1 MPPRIS
7 DEAIYKSIFET
18 TVTIG
23 ALVAALVARG
33 VITTEEVEFAKGPV
47 RAALDQFEAK
57 LMEEKEEES

>member
-7 DEAIYKSIFET
+7 DEAIYKSIFEM

-23 ALVAALVARG
+23 ALVARG

-57 LMEEKEEES
+57 LMEEEEES